1 MNVYIFFLFANF
13 HLHQMDPQDASKI
26 RLEFVVSPECNPSQL
41 KSYYDIF
48 PSMRMEKYLRPDVFS
63 IFQLNPATINILFG
77 SLATYF
83 MFLTIKFDLHVLFLI
98 FKNNF

>member
-1 MNVYIFFLFANF
+1 
-13 HLHQMDPQDASKI
+13 MDPQDASKI
-26 RLEFVVSPECNPSQL
+26 RLEFVVSPEYNPSQL